1 MGGLVDRCSVTLG
14 IYGQDVDPDSITE
27 ILKCQPTTSHRKGD
41 RTSPRVPSPRRQG
54 AWLLCVE
61 GEAPVEPEEL
71 ITQLLDRIH
80 PAVPEWHQL
89 VRRYDVRLFL
99 GIFLDEFNRGFRL
112 SEHVLARVAAMQL
125 KVDFD
130 IYAGGD

>member
-80 PAVPEWHQL
+80 PAVPENTRHTRIIQKIKRKVIHQPCAGAMPGL
-89 VRRYDVRLFL
+89 EHGQLGRLCA
-99 GIFLDEFNRGFRL
+99 FR
-112 SEHVLARVAAMQL
+112 STRCW
-125 KVDFD
+125 F
-130 IYAGGD
+130 